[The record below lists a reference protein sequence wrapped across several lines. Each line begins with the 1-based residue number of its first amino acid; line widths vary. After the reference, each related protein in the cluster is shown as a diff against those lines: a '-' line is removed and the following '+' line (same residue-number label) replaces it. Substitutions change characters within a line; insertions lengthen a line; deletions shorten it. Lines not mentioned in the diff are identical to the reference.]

1 MASKGINLAE
11 ECHVVPLLYPVSGST
26 TSDIINMENYQHASI
41 IVVQGVG
48 ASAITMTVRGSD
60 DNASTTTSAIIMHYY
75 AEATEGID
83 ILGART
89 SGAAAVGYDMGTG
102 SSQFCVIEVDA
113 SELPSGQSFMLLEME
128 SSENLVSVT
137 AVLSGARHKL
147 DQSPTVQS

>member
-1 MASKGINLAE
+1 MSSKGWNLAE
-11 ECHVVPLLYPVSGST
+11 EAHVIPILYPVSGST
-26 TSDIINMENYQHASI
+26 TCDIINMKNYQHASV

-60 DNASTTTSAIIMHYY
+60 DNASTTTSAISFQYY
-75 AEATEGID
+75 SEASSGID

-89 SGAAAVGYDMGTG
+89 SGG
-102 SSQFCVIEVDA
+102 SSTGFDMTSGSNQFCVIEVDA

-128 SSENLVSVT
+128 SSKNLVGVT
-137 AVLSGARHKL
+137 AVLSGARYKG